1 MRIRTFYGTPTW
13 AWRSPF
19 EEVER
24 MRRDLGRLFDE
35 YPTLPTG
42 EPPTGVFPLTNITE
56 DKDHFYVR
64 AELPGIKGKD
74 IEISL
79 TGTTLSLTGERK
91 IATEN
96 EKVKYHRRERESGTF
111 RRAIKLPVAIDT
123 EKVTAKCTD
132 GVLTVVLPKA
142 EAAKPK
148 QIPIKAL

>member
-1 MRIRTFYGTPTW
+1 MIMRTFYGTPTW
-13 AWRSPF
+13 RLRSPF
-19 EEVER
+19 EEIER
-24 MRRDLGRLFDE
+24 MRREFARLFDDYATSLSWE
-35 YPTLPTG
+35 PT
-42 EPPTGVFPLTNITE
+42 TGVFPLTNITE

-64 AELPGIKGKD
+64 AELPGIKAKD

-79 TGTTLSLTGERK
+79 TGNTLSLSGERK

-123 EKVTAKCTD
+123 DKVTAQCTD

-142 EAAKPK
+142 EEAKPK
-148 QIPIKAL
+148 QIPIKAS

>member
-19 EEVER
+19 DELER
-24 MRRDLGRLFDE
+24 MRRDFARTLDDYG
-35 YPTLPTG
+35 TLPDW

-64 AELPGIKGKD
+64 AELPGIKAKD
-74 IEISL
+74 IDISL
-79 TGTTLSLTGERK
+79 TGNTLALTGERK

-96 EKVKYHRRERESGTF
+96 EKVKYHRREREAGTF
-111 RRAIKLPVAIDT
+111 RRAIKMPVAIDG
-123 EKVTAKCTD
+123 EKVTANCTD

-148 QIPIKAL
+148 QIPIKAS